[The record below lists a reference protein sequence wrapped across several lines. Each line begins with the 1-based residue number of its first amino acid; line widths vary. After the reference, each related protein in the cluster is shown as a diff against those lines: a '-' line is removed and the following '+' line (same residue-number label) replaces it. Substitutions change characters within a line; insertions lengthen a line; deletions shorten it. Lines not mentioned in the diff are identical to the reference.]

1 MELDLNNVYLGSKNS
16 FEQIFL
22 NLTDKV
28 SLFIFFFVSIFPIFK
43 FVVHPNQ
50 NRLSQVHVICSDFV
64 RVFSTILV
72 VNKN

>member
-22 NLTDKV
+22 NLTDKFV
-28 SLFIFFFVSIFPIFK
+28 FFVSIFPIFK